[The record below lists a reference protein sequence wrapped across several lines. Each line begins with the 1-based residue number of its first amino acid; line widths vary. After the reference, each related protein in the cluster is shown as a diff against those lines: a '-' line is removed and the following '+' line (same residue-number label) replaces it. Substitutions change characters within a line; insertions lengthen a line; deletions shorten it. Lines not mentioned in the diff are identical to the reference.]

1 MSTPRDFIA
10 IGLGP
15 FNLGLACLTA
25 PIDELDGLFIE
36 SKPHFEWHAGMF
48 LDGAHLQTPFMSD
61 LVTLADPTSPFSF
74 LNYLK
79 DKDRLYSFYIRENF
93 YPLRAEYNDYCRWA
107 ADRLDNVLHSTTVTE
122 VTYDEQAGL
131 YEVHTDQG
139 VTHRARRL
147 VLGTGTPPFI
157 PEACADLG
165 GDFTHNS
172 AYLPNKAELQK
183 KKSITLVGSGQS
195 AAEIYYDLLSEID
208 VHGYQLNWI
217 TRSRGS
223 SRWSTPSSR
232 WR

>member
-1 MSTPRDFIA
+1 MPSTAETHDFIG
-10 IGLGP
+10 IGVGP

-25 PIDELDGLFIE
+25 PLDEIDGLFIE

-107 ADRLDNVLHSTTVTE
+107 ADRLDNVRWSTSVTE

-131 YEVHTDQG
+131 YEVHTDKG
-139 VTHRARRL
+139 ETHRAPAWSWAPAPRRTSRRPARTWA
-147 VLGTGTPPFI
+147 VTSCTTPPT
-157 PEACADLG
+157 CR
-165 GDFTHNS
+165 TRRS
-172 AYLPNKAELQK
+172 CRR
-183 KKSITLVGSGQS
+183 
-195 AAEIYYDLLSEID
+195 
-208 VHGYQLNWI
+208 
-217 TRSRGS
+217 RSRS
-223 SRWSTPSSR
+223 PSSAPAR
-232 WR
+232 ARPRSTTTSSPRSTSTATSSTG